1 MEKQPF
7 SIGWY
12 IIASAILWGLAILAC
27 ALILKSDY
35 MKVQLILGGGG
46 MVKKKVIWMTLEAKI
61 KKEHKDKK

>member
-35 MKVQLILGGGG
+35 MKVQLILGGAAA
-46 MVKKKVIWMTLEAKI
+46 VHLIVIWLPLAAKI
-61 KKEHKDKK
+61 KKEHQDKK